1 MVKAVILDDEYLVID
16 AMKVLV
22 DWEKYGITI
31 AGTAMDGISGFDLI
45 VKERPQIVLTDIR
58 MPGMDGLSI
67 IEKVKCIYP
76 GIQFILFSGYTDF
89 EYAKKAIVLGVLD
102 YIVKP
107 VTAAKVEEA
116 LRKALGNLGLL
127 KSSEETR
134 ELVKEE
140 LIRAGEAAKENWDAA
155 GMPISIEDI
164 RGCMILV
171 CSVPVQ
177 NLRIREFL
185 NHSTGLKKYGVF
197 YSVYPQMQMVM
208 CLAAVNSHKEELQ
221 KSLEG
226 VLRIWQQDYEEAYI
240 GFSYAAAVQTKI
252 PEVFAQ
258 AKEAMTYGQ
267 FLGNTQPVDYQML
280 RQSKRLPDNIQKCER
295 AILEA
300 VRVNRTEEIDE
311 AVSDFIMECRDKNTG
326 PELVKHFVLETIYSA
341 LGLMKEQTGGMGEGI
356 FTDGEETPVHV
367 EVGRCTNYPELRSCF
382 FQKLCDISR
391 TMENVRA
398 GGRKRS
404 EIQEVQNYIH
414 SHYRDDLTLF
424 DLSEKA
430 RMTPAYFSSVFRQ
443 EVGTTYIKYLTQVR
457 MEKAKQLLNEGYKVF
472 EVSQMVGYE
481 NYRYF
486 CVLFKKYTGV
496 TAQQYKGVTKN

>member
-16 AMKVLV
+16 AMRALV

-116 LRKALGNLGLL
+116 LQKALGNLGLL

-140 LIRAGEAAKENWDAA
+140 LIQAGEAAKENWDAA

-171 CSVPVQ
+171 CSVPGQ

-185 NHSTGLKKYGVF
+185 SSSAGLKRYGVF

-208 CLAAVNSHKEELQ
+208 CLAAGGSRKEELQ

-226 VLRIWQQDYEEAYI
+226 VLRIWKQDYEEAYI
-240 GFSYAAAVQTKI
+240 GISYAAAVQTKI

-258 AKEAMTYGQ
+258 AKEAMAYGQ
-267 FLGNTQPVDYQML
+267 FLGNTQPVDYQAL
-280 RQSKRLPDNIQKCER
+280 QQGKRLPENIQKCER

-300 VRVNRTEEIDE
+300 VRENSRENIEGSV
-311 AVSDFIMECRDKNTG
+311 AGFIMECRNKNTG
-326 PELVKHFVLETIYSA
+326 PELVKHFVLETIYSV
-341 LGLMKEQTGGMGEGI
+341 LGLMRSQTGGVGAGLLI
-356 FTDGEETPVHV
+356 DEEEDPVHV
-367 EVGRCTNYPELRSCF
+367 EVARCTNYPELRSCF
-382 FQKLCDISR
+382 CQKLCEIGQA
-391 TMENVRA
+391 MENERT
-398 GGRKRS
+398 GGKKRS
-404 EIQEVQNYIH
+404 EIQEVQNFIRT
-414 SHYRDDLTLF
+414 HYRDDLTLF

-430 RMTPAYFSSVFRQ
+430 RMTPAYFSSLFKQ

-486 CVLFKKYTGV
+486 CVLFKRYTGV